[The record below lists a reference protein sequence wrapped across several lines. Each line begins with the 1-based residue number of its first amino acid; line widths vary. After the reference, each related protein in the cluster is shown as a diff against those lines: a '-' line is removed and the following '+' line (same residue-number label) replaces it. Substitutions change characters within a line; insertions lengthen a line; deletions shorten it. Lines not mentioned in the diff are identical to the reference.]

1 MAIYLP
7 PVHERTYIA
16 SQLDAHAKRWYGK
29 GAAAGSSGKFSN
41 GYEAWDKA
49 KLSIKTPLSHG
60 GAVEAHEY
68 FLGGFNDGER
78 GRELRG
84 GRRNPGGSPAKL
96 SAQLSRLT
104 AKATRGGMTA
114 GDVAKAQQ
122 LIAQLKAAGSFP
134 GRRRNPAGP
143 WRSIAAIRAANKAAG
158 HHWFDRE
165 TMRFFASK
173 IHPTIYG
180 GKFFV
185 SSKRY
190 DDSAERTWTVQ
201 VGESDGKIGNAKGPF
216 GSLSQ
221 AIQWARKLAAA
232 EKHNPAGAGDWIK
245 AKAVRVVRDASG
257 RARQLLIQT

>member
-7 PVHERTYIA
+7 PVHERTYIS

-60 GAVEAHEY
+60 RAVEAHEY

-78 GRELRG
+78 GRELRK

-96 SAQLSRLT
+96 SAQLARLT

-134 GRRRNPAGP
+134 EGRRNPAGP

-158 HHWFDRE
+158 QHWFDRDS
-165 TMRFFASK
+165 MQFFGSRLAGS
-173 IHPTIYG
+173 TVYG
-180 GKFFV
+180 GRYFV
-185 SSKRY
+185 ASRMPPHGSREY
-190 DDSAERTWTVQ
+190 LVYSASPEARIST
-201 VGESDGKIGNAKGPF
+201 AAGPF
-216 GSLSQ
+216 GSLKDAVSE
-221 AIQWARKLAAA
+221 ARGLGSAD
-232 EKHNPAGAGDWIK
+232 KHNPAGAGDWIK
-245 AKAVRVVRDASG
+245 AKAVRVVRDSSG

>member
-41 GYEAWDKA
+41 GPEAWDKA

-60 GAVEAHEY
+60 RAVEAHEY

-84 GRRNPGGSPAKL
+84 GRRNP
-96 SAQLSRLT
+96 
-104 AKATRGGMTA
+104 
-114 GDVAKAQQ
+114 
-122 LIAQLKAAGSFP
+122 
-134 GRRRNPAGP
+134 AGP
-143 WRSIAAIRAANKAAG
+143 WHSIAAIRAANKAAG
-158 HHWFDRE
+158 HHWFDRD
-165 TMRFFASK
+165 TMKFFASK
-173 IHPTIYG
+173 VHPTVYG
-180 GKFFV
+180 GKYFIA
-185 SSKRY
+185 SKRY
-190 DDSAERTWTVQ
+190 DDDSEAVWTVHIA
-201 VGESDGKIGNAKGPF
+201 ESDGKVGYAKGPF
-216 GSLSQ
+216 SSLSQ
-221 AIQWARKLAAA
+221 AIQKARGLAAV

>member
-41 GYEAWDKA
+41 GPEAWDKA
-49 KLSIKTPLSHG
+49 KLLIKTPLSHG
-60 GAVEAHEY
+60 RAVEAHEY

-84 GRRNPGGSPAKL
+84 GRRNA
-96 SAQLSRLT
+96 
-104 AKATRGGMTA
+104 
-114 GDVAKAQQ
+114 
-122 LIAQLKAAGSFP
+122 

-158 HHWFDRE
+158 QHWFDRDS
-165 TMRFFASK
+165 MQFFGARLAGS
-173 IHPTIYG
+173 TVYG
-180 GKFFV
+180 GRYFV
-185 SSKRY
+185 ASRMPPHGSREY
-190 DDSAERTWTVQ
+190 LVYSASPEARIST
-201 VGESDGKIGNAKGPF
+201 AAGPF
-216 GSLSQ
+216 GSLKDAVSE
-221 AIQWARKLAAA
+221 ARGLGSA